1 MAQDATNNWCDR
13 AWNARRRASL
23 LLVEWL
29 RIDMAGIKFSYVKE
43 TAPSKMVSVVFSTTL
58 TFSCTVSN
66 FHMA

>member
-1 MAQDATNNWCDR
+1 
-13 AWNARRRASL
+13 
-23 LLVEWL
+23 
-29 RIDMAGIKFSYVKE
+29 MAGIKFSSVKE